1 MFHAIA
7 QFTFERSFSSPLPA
21 LFVAFVGG
29 RSERVIKVKNGWVS
43 SWYVFG
49 GGNEEEDV
57 RAERREAFLSVGA

>member
-1 MFHAIA
+1 M
-7 QFTFERSFSSPLPA
+7 
-21 LFVAFVGG
+21 AFVGG